1 MLTGLT
7 KYLLIACLAIMAIM
21 GFLIYHY
28 RLQAIGYQLQVAN
41 ITSGLD
47 VAAEKQS
54 AKADVVDQTAIVTKL
69 TQANTD
75 LQKQLEALNA
85 IQNAPKSDDG
95 VVSPVL
101 ASAINRLRVTP
112 SGH

>member
-1 MLTGLT
+1 MTVLT
-7 KYLLIACLAIMAIM
+7 KYLLAACLVIMEIM

-28 RLQAIGYQLQVAN
+28 RMQAITYQLQVAQ
-41 ITSGLD
+41 ITAGID
-47 VAAEKQS
+47 VAAEKQ
-54 AKADVVDQTAIVTKL
+54 AVKQNVVDQTAVVTKL

-95 VVSPVL
+95 VVAPVL

>member
-1 MLTGLT
+1 MTVLT
-7 KYLLIACLAIMAIM
+7 KYLLAACLVIMAIM

-28 RLQAIGYQLQVAN
+28 RMQAITYQLQVAQ
-41 ITSGLD
+41 ITAGID
-47 VAAEKQS
+47 VAAEKQ
-54 AKADVVDQTAIVTKL
+54 AVKQNVVDQTAVVTKL

-95 VVSPVL
+95 VVAPVL

>member
-1 MLTGLT
+1 MTGLT
-7 KYLLIACLAIMAIM
+7 KYLLAGCLVIMAIEAF
-21 GFLIYHY
+21 GIYHY
-28 RLQAIGYQLQVAN
+28 RLQAIGYQLQIAQ

-54 AKADVVDQTAIVTKL
+54 AKADVVDQTAVVTKL

-95 VVSPVL
+95 VVAPVL
-101 ASAINRLRVTP
+101 AGAINRLRVAP
-112 SGH
+112 ARH